1 MLTKLLHC
9 TSIVSALVFV
19 LVLKLHVAT
28 FSHEDLLQ
36 ADIRYQKLKA
46 ANLGLSLSDGNVH
59 GMGSMPW
66 QSGPLSNQ
74 LMTIGWNAEISLVS
88 ACVISLGS
96 ISMQNILSIATRD
109 DPKHPVHALFL
120 LLSVSSLALMV
131 AGIIFFFL
139 QIHKCSLV
147 GYPLYESN
155 TKGIHD
161 GMMVWN
167 ATTESF
173 GQRDF
178 VKYSVNDGVTSLQI
192 LNFSFLSIFSAC
204 VFSHL
209 ICMFWRKK

>member
-59 GMGSMPW
+59 GIGSMPW

-74 LMTIGWNAEISLVS
+74 LMTIGWNAEILLVS

-96 ISMQNILSIATRD
+96 ISMQNILSMATRD

>member
-46 ANLGLSLSDGNVH
+46 ANLGLSLSDSNVH

-96 ISMQNILSIATRD
+96 ISMQNILSMATRD

>member
-46 ANLGLSLSDGNVH
+46 ANLGLSLSNGNVH

-74 LMTIGWNAEISLVS
+74 LMTIGWNAEILLVS
-88 ACVISLGS
+88 ARVISLGS
-96 ISMQNILSIATRD
+96 ISMQNILSMATRD

-192 LNFSFLSIFSAC
+192 LNFAFLSIFSAS